1 MAGLKIVATQALS
14 KSFWQRIIFI
24 SLLLTTLPC
33 LALDKAKDL
42 SDFRKRQIY
51 TESLDNLKRGATTE
65 FNKNKKKLKG
75 YVLEPYL
82 EYHRLNGK
90 LNNAG
95 PKELETFLGTHS
107 DLAVSPILKTRWLKK
122 QGAKRKWK
130 DFLSIFKEQDFLRS
144 SNAELKCYYLRSLYG
159 TGRKKEAL
167 KKTTELWLSPK
178 SQPKSCDPLFD
189 VWRSSQHFNQDI
201 AWQRLEKAIKANQ
214 RTLSKY
220 LLRFFSGAYKTR
232 ANAYYLVHTQPRRIL
247 QTRNFTA
254 DTEKNRTVI
263 EHGLVRLSTR
273 DPKKTLKAWKKYRT
287 THDFSELQKKVMTE
301 RLSVAIAKT
310 GAFPEEA
317 KRSEITSAFAVIGL
331 ANAAIAVANW
341 QELNFWANKLPEEE
355 KSTHKWRFWR
365 ALSKE
370 KIMDSDL
377 RSNPH
382 DHEDDFLK
390 LAQER
395 NYYGF
400 LAAER
405 LAIPSS
411 LNAETDL
418 AYSGKIIAK
427 NIHAKRALELFAVGE
442 ELNAR
447 REWFRAFD
455 EIEDQHEK
463 RVLAHAV
470 KNIGKI
476 SLAIFSA
483 NLADAT
489 DDLTLRFPNQ
499 YGPQFDRASHKGG
512 ISPSLLKAITR
523 QESAYDP
530 KAKSSAGA
538 RGLMQLMPRTARLV
552 ARRMNVKLAGDDS
565 LYEPLMNI
573 QLGSFHIAWLL
584 ERYKGNRPQAIAAY
598 NAGESR
604 VDRWLKERD
613 GLPIENWIETIPFKE
628 TRNYVKNVLAFT
640 QVYERLAG
648 NSRSSI
654 LNPGERI
661 IGG

>member
-1 MAGLKIVATQALS
+1 M
-14 KSFWQRIIFI
+14 
-24 SLLLTTLPC
+24 
-33 LALDKAKDL
+33 
-42 SDFRKRQIY
+42 
-51 TESLDNLKRGATTE
+51 
-65 FNKNKKKLKG
+65 
-75 YVLEPYL
+75 
-82 EYHRLNGK
+82 
-90 LNNAG
+90 
-95 PKELETFLGTHS
+95 
-107 DLAVSPILKTRWLKK
+107 
-122 QGAKRKWK
+122 
-130 DFLSIFKEQDFLRS
+130 
-144 SNAELKCYYLRSLYG
+144 
-159 TGRKKEAL
+159 
-167 KKTTELWLSPK
+167 
-178 SQPKSCDPLFD
+178 
-189 VWRSSQHFNQDI
+189 
-201 AWQRLEKAIKANQ
+201 
-214 RTLSKY
+214 
-220 LLRFFSGAYKTR
+220 
-232 ANAYYLVHTQPRRIL
+232 
-247 QTRNFTA
+247 
-254 DTEKNRTVI
+254 
-263 EHGLVRLSTR
+263 
-273 DPKKTLKAWKKYRT
+273 
-287 THDFSELQKKVMTE
+287 
-301 RLSVAIAKT
+301 
-310 GAFPEEA
+310 
-317 KRSEITSAFAVIGL
+317 
-331 ANAAIAVANW
+331 
-341 QELNFWANKLPEEE
+341 
-355 KSTHKWRFWR
+355 
-365 ALSKE
+365 
-370 KIMDSDL
+370 
-377 RSNPH
+377 
-382 DHEDDFLK
+382 
-390 LAQER
+390 
-395 NYYGF
+395 
-400 LAAER
+400 AAER

>member
-1 MAGLKIVATQALS
+1 MGGLKIFATETLS
-14 KSFWQRIIFI
+14 KSFRQWTLFI
-24 SLLLTTLPC
+24 SFLLTSLPC
-33 LALDKAKDL
+33 LALDKTKDL
-42 SDFRKRQIY
+42 SDFKKRQIY
-51 TESLDNLKRGATTE
+51 SESLDNLRKGALTK
-65 FNKNKKKLKG
+65 FNKNRKKLKG

-82 EYHRLNGK
+82 EYHRINGK
-90 LNNAG
+90 LNNVGA
-95 PKELETFLGTHS
+95 EEVETFLENHS
-107 DLAVSPILKTRWLKK
+107 DLAPSPILKIRWLKK

-130 DFLSIFKEQDFLRS
+130 NFLSIFKEQDFLLS

-159 TGRKKEAL
+159 TGKKKEAL
-167 KKTTELWLSPK
+167 RKTTKLWLSPK
-178 SQPKSCDPLFD
+178 SQPKSCDPLFE

-201 AWQRLEKAIKANQ
+201 AWQRLEKTIKANQ

-220 LLRFFSGAYKTR
+220 LLRFFSGAHKTR

-273 DPKKTLKAWKKYRT
+273 DPQKTLQAWKKYRV
-287 THDFSELQKKVMTE
+287 THNFSELQKKVMTE

-310 GAFPEEA
+310 GVFPAEA
-317 KRSEITSAFAVIGL
+317 KRPEITSAFALIGL
-331 ANAAIAVANW
+331 ADAAIAAANW
-341 QELNFWANKLPEEE
+341 QELNFWVSKLSKEE

-370 KIMDSDL
+370 NSIDSDSG
-377 RSNPH
+377 SNSP

-400 LAAER
+400 LAADR

-418 AYSGKIIAK
+418 ANSEKIIAR

-447 REWFRAFD
+447 REWFKAFD
-455 EIEDQHEK
+455 QIEDQHEK

-499 YGPQFDRASHKGG
+499 YAPQFDRASHKGG
-512 ISPSLLKAITR
+512 ISPSLLKAIAR

-530 KAKSSAGA
+530 RAKSSAGA

-552 ARRMNVKLAGDDS
+552 ARRMNVKLTSEDS
-565 LYEPLMNI
+565 LYDPFVNI
-573 QLGSFHIAWLL
+573 QLGSHHIAWLI
-584 ERYKGNRPQAIAAY
+584 ERYKGNRPHAIAAY

-604 VDRWLKERD
+604 VDRWLKEKN

-640 QVYERLAG
+640 LVYERLSG
-648 NSRSSI
+648 NSRPSI
-654 LNPGERI
+654 LKSGERI
-661 IGG
+661 IGD